1 MLGRI
6 ECCRGECTVS
16 HRRVGLEYLV
26 AHRFHVDLLC
36 CHCAIYVDMTTL
48 LALAALSAFA
58 AARPEIVGGTE
69 VPLDQF
75 KYVASLRDTESGDT
89 LCGGTLISPTKI
101 LTAASCVDTS
111 ANYAS
116 IGSHNSIGDK
126 DGERIKIVNSIM
138 HPKFNDTTLEYDFAI
153 LELESESK
161 FDPVALN
168 WDAIEP
174 DTETWVLGFGATSFF
189 EEICQKVLEGEVEVS
204 ESMLCAYAAGKSPC
218 LADIGGPL
226 IIKRDGVEYVAGV
239 ASWDSLCDS
248 KYPSVYSRVSVAR
261 EFIQP
266 HLAVIATQPENY

>member
-1 MLGRI
+1 
-6 ECCRGECTVS
+6 
-16 HRRVGLEYLV
+16 
-26 AHRFHVDLLC
+26 
-36 CHCAIYVDMTTL
+36 MTTL

-189 EEICQKVLEGEVEVS
+189 EEIVGKTATLGKNSPVLLSAKFNIWSNNECQKVLEGEVEVS

-266 HLAVIATQPENY
+266 HLAVIATQPENYVSTRFHTTRLTCP